1 MSHVHLACGTGY
13 PVQGSVLIDLLWVAL
28 IEREEEVV
36 RQERAF
42 FNYTN
47 EIQSKKRIVLVRIP
61 IPLVVAKV
69 IFRPVSSRNPL
80 LGAQSYCFLEKHE
93 RLNRIFY

>member
-13 PVQGSVLIDLLWVAL
+13 PVQGSVLIDPLWVAL

-47 EIQSKKRIVLVRIP
+47 EIQSKKLHFERKKKKKKGLVSPNSEQR
-61 IPLVVAKV
+61 
-69 IFRPVSSRNPL
+69 
-80 LGAQSYCFLEKHE
+80 HE
-93 RLNRIFY
+93 EA